1 MSTSK
6 HLGWAHP
13 CNLCTGAEHSR
24 ATSALGLGAPL
35 PRSAPG
41 LQMTLRSKHLA
52 ALDSTVA
59 GDSDVKLIFG
69 DSTMQ
74 ASLLGTARKNLA
86 FFQPSSH
93 LVRNVRIVPRN
104 MVQDLRG
111 FRLCV
116 GLAECRARRA
126 QNLLPS
132 RRLATR
138 ARVSRRNKPKTPI
151 PIDSIRAAQCLGFKR
166 VAATR
171 FWPTHHDACA
181 PVPEQFTRDYDPG
194 ELGDSEGWCAEQ
206 CSSDMILASAMPL
219 ATTFAGSA

>member
-1 MSTSK
+1 MYVIGALVQSALQEIHSAPACRGCRPRST
-6 HLGWAHP
+6 WAGLTP
-13 CNLCTGAEHSR
+13 AL
-24 ATSALGLGAPL
+24 SALGLSTFVPHLRRDWVHPCHICAGTGCTPAT
-35 PRSAPG
+35 SAPG

-74 ASLLGTARKNLA
+74 ASLLGMARSIWP
-86 FFQPSSH
+86 FFPAPSQ
-93 LVRNVRIVPRN
+93 LVRSVLIVPRN

-138 ARVSRRNKPKTPI
+138 ARVSRRNKQKTHPHRFDTRGAA
-151 PIDSIRAAQCLGFKR
+151 PRLPACWGYQVLAHFPRCLRTSARAVHA
-166 VAATR
+166 
-171 FWPTHHDACA
+171 
-181 PVPEQFTRDYDPG
+181 
-194 ELGDSEGWCAEQ
+194 
-206 CSSDMILASAMPL
+206 
-219 ATTFAGSA
+219 

>member
-74 ASLLGTARKNLA
+74 ASLLGTARKKLVFFPGA
-86 FFQPSSH
+86 FSSGSQRPDRARKHGSGFTRGSIMCCPGRMQSAPSS
-93 LVRNVRIVPRN
+93 
-104 MVQDLRG
+104 
-111 FRLCV
+111 
-116 GLAECRARRA
+116 E
-126 QNLLPS
+126 
-132 RRLATR
+132 LAT
-138 ARVSRRNKPKTPI
+138 VSSACNTSSSKPAQQTKTPI
-151 PIDSIRAAQCLGFKR
+151 PIDSIRAAQCLGFKLVAVPGSGPLPTVPAHQCQSSSR
-166 VAATR
+166 VTTIRASWATQR
-171 FWPTHHDACA
+171 DGARSKSPTLSCVHLLCPWQRLS
-181 PVPEQFTRDYDPG
+181 PV
-194 ELGDSEGWCAEQ
+194 A
-206 CSSDMILASAMPL
+206 
-219 ATTFAGSA
+219 

>member
-6 HLGWAHP
+6 HLGLAHP
-13 CNLCTGAEHSR
+13 CNVCTGAEHSR

-138 ARVSRRNKPKTPI
+138 ARVSRRNKQKNHPHRFDTRGAAPRL
-151 PIDSIRAAQCLGFKR
+151 PACWGYQVLAHFPRCLCTSARAVHA
-166 VAATR
+166 
-171 FWPTHHDACA
+171 
-181 PVPEQFTRDYDPG
+181 
-194 ELGDSEGWCAEQ
+194 
-206 CSSDMILASAMPL
+206 
-219 ATTFAGSA
+219 

>member
-74 ASLLGTARKNLA
+74 ASLLGTARKKLA
-86 FFQPSSH
+86 FFPGAFSSGSQRFDRATKHGSGFTRGSIMCCPGRMQSAPSSELATVSSACNTSSSKPAQQTKNPDPH
-93 LVRNVRIVPRN
+93 RFDTRGAVPR
-104 MVQDLRG
+104 L
-111 FRLCV
+111 
-116 GLAECRARRA
+116 
-126 QNLLPS
+126 
-132 RRLATR
+132 
-138 ARVSRRNKPKTPI
+138 
-151 PIDSIRAAQCLGFKR
+151 

-171 FWPTHHDACA
+171 FWPTSHGACA

-206 CSSDMILASAMPL
+206 CSSDIILASAMP
-219 ATTFAGSA
+219 